1 MRLGLAL
8 LVVFL
13 VAASPAAA
21 DSILFVRDGN
31 VWISTP
37 DGSTER
43 PLTAGG
49 GFSSPSMADDGTIV
63 ALRGRSF
70 VRLRPDGAAIGMP
83 FDAIGGDW
91 VVSGG
96 PYDAR
101 VAPDG
106 LRVAYWFTGHRRFC
120 LPIEPGCSVQDTDVT
135 AYGYASRVTDPLELG
150 VVRDR
155 RQPSWY
161 GAGRA
166 LVFRHGAGTGETVSV
181 NRVGRGEADDQGWF
195 SYDDG
200 TSLEQGQL
208 DHGGTRLAAVAGGN
222 QIHLFGVSQPPP
234 ALPALRCVV
243 PGGPYASPTWSPD
256 GTMLAWEQADGVHV
270 AGPVPDLRQPVPDCS
285 VIAQRRLTAGTDPY
299 WGRAD
304 VPGATSGKPPLGK
317 SAARKPPRAFR
328 SLRVA
333 RRQRGKRG
341 AAAAADLPR
350 AGARRRCA

>member
-1 MRLGLAL
+1 MVRRR
-8 LVVFL
+8 
-13 VAASPAAA
+13 PRA
-21 DSILFVRDGN
+21 DVPPR
-31 VWISTP
+31 
-37 DGSTER
+37 R
-43 PLTAGG
+43 
-49 GFSSPSMADDGTIV
+49 
-63 ALRGRSF
+63 RH
-70 VRLRPDGAAIGMP
+70 
-83 FDAIGGDW
+83 GGD
-91 VVSGG
+91 
-96 PYDAR
+96 R
-101 VAPDG
+101 
-106 LRVAYWFTGHRRFC
+106 L
-120 LPIEPGCSVQDTDVT
+120 
-135 AYGYASRVTDPLELG
+135 
-150 VVRDR
+150 
-155 RQPSWY
+155 
-161 GAGRA
+161 
-166 LVFRHGAGTGETVSV
+166 V

-222 QIHLFGVSQPPP
+222 QIHLFGVSQPPR

-317 SAARKPPRAFR
+317 SVARKPPRAFR

-333 RRQRGKRG
+333 RQQRG
-341 AAAAADLPR
+341 
-350 AGARRRCA
+350 RRCGCGCGSPAGRRASRCA

>member
-1 MRLGLAL
+1 MR
-8 LVVFL
+8 
-13 VAASPAAA
+13 
-21 DSILFVRDGN
+21 
-31 VWISTP
+31 
-37 DGSTER
+37 E
-43 PLTAGG
+43 
-49 GFSSPSMADDGTIV
+49 
-63 ALRGRSF
+63 
-70 VRLRPDGAAIGMP
+70 
-83 FDAIGGDW
+83 
-91 VVSGG
+91 
-96 PYDAR
+96 
-101 VAPDG
+101 
-106 LRVAYWFTGHRRFC
+106 
-120 LPIEPGCSVQDTDVT
+120 
-135 AYGYASRVTDPLELG
+135 
-150 VVRDR
+150 R

-285 VIAQRRLTAGTDPY
+285 VIAQRRLTAGSRPVLGPRRRA
-299 WGRAD
+299 GRD
-304 VPGATSGKPPLGK
+304 VREA
-317 SAARKPPRAFR
+317 AARQVGGAQ
-328 SLRVA
+328 A
-333 RRQRGKRG
+333 RPGVPLAAGGARQRGKAVRLRLRISRG
-341 AAAAADLPR
+341 PARVTVRLTR
-350 AGARRRCA
+350 GRTTAGRVVRRRARRGTLRLRVPLNAKAQRALARSGRLALRLRVTVRAPGPGHHHRPPPGRSSGLLDAGVR